1 MMTGNCET
9 ITVLLRASLRDQ
21 ILTAATAAEPDEACG
36 LLLGIRET
44 ASARIESVVGLP
56 NRTEQNPQMHYQI
69 DPLDFLRLDREAQL
83 RGLEVIG
90 VWHSHPD
97 GSATPSA
104 TDRALA
110 WPDWCYLIAGRD
122 DNGKH
127 DLRAWRFRNDR
138 TTEDRVTEWLP

>member
-1 MMTGNCET
+1 MTGNFDT
-9 ITVLLRASLRDQ
+9 ITVLLRATLRDQ
-21 ILTAATAAEPDEACG
+21 ILTAATAAEPVEACG

-44 ASARIESVVGLP
+44 TCARIESVVGLP
-56 NRTEQNPQMHYQI
+56 NRTGQNPQTHYQI
-69 DPLDFLRLDREAQL
+69 DPLDFLRLDREAQS
-83 RGLEVIG
+83 RGLDVIG

-127 DLRAWRFRNDR
+127 DVRAWRFRNDEAK
-138 TTEDRVTEWLP
+138 EDRVTEWLT